1 MTALAVK
8 NRNVRPEPGLAI
20 DIAGLGKDYR
30 LYGGAREVLYDKLGL
45 DRLFRRNTAPR
56 IFRALDGIDLKIAHG
71 ERCAIIGRNGAGK
84 TTLLKMILGAHA
96 VSRGTVRVD
105 GTIQALMQVGA
116 GFFQNFTGRQNIKSA
131 LLANGVAGR
140 ALDKAMDDVI
150 AFSELGDFLDQ
161 PARTYSLGM
170 LARTQFA
177 VATAIRPD
185 ILIVDE
191 VLGAGDAYFSAK
203 SAERMRGLARS
214 GCTLLM
220 VSHAEAQ
227 LREYCERAVWL
238 DGGRMRMSGDVAAV
252 LAAYREETERR
263 IAVNEGRETGASHG
277 DVFTA
282 AGLPPRFDRPFIAKS
297 IRGREPAPHAP
308 ILHETIAG
316 GAIVEKR
323 RERDGLRIA
332 GIGCRTNRPNF
343 SLEVGEDMDVT
354 FDVETATAGAVRIR
368 AGVYFFMTD
377 GHPVGSCLSPE
388 IGVPSASD
396 GKMRI
401 EARFRPLLLGAREYI
416 VSFALF
422 DAKDGTVLDVASRA
436 LLLGFASTNDTDP
449 PFVHQLGKWYFG
461 DSMIGL
467 EAPTTRMI

>member
-1 MTALAVK
+1 MTALAIK
-8 NRNVRPEPGLAI
+8 NRDAPLEPGLAI

-30 LYGGAREVLYDKLGL
+30 LYGGAREILYDKLGL
-45 DRLFRRNTAPR
+45 DRLFRRDTAPR

-71 ERCAIIGRNGAGK
+71 ERCAIVGRNGAGK

-96 VSRGTVRVD
+96 ASRGTVRVD

-191 VLGAGDAYFSAK
+191 ILGAGDAYFSAK

-220 VSHAEAQ
+220 VSHAAAQ

-238 DGGRMRMSGDVAAV
+238 DGGKIRMSGDVAAV
-252 LAAYREETERR
+252 LAAYGEETERR
-263 IAVNEGRETGASHG
+263 IAANEGRETDASR
-277 DVFTA
+277 DAVFAA

-297 IRGREPAPHAP
+297 IRSREPAPHAP
-308 ILHETIAG
+308 ILRETIAG

-332 GIGCRTNRPNF
+332 GIGGRATRPNF

-354 FDVETATAGAVRIR
+354 FDVEAAATAPARIR
-368 AGVYFFMTD
+368 AGIYFFMID

-388 IGVPSASD
+388 IDVPAVNN

-422 DAKDGTVLDVASRA
+422 DATDGAVLDVASRA
-436 LLLGFASTNDTDP
+436 LLLGFAAQYEAEP
-449 PFVHQLGKWYFG
+449 PWIHHQGRWRFDNGPEHAAVLVGKQ
-461 DSMIGL
+461 
-467 EAPTTRMI
+467 